1 MSVFPL
7 LVYKSPGI
15 YKKPNGK
22 TYGFVSVQG
31 QDELDEK
38 LAAGWYLSSAE
49 AIEAA
54 GDSAI
59 PPAKPRPKWAT
70 KPAKKKKP
78 AKPLD
83 WREKAK
89 AKAKAAAAA
98 VAPVSE
104 PEPEQIADDAPPT
117 RAELEA
123 KATELGIRFD
133 GRTRDKKL
141 GQLIQD
147 RLSETTGE

>member
-7 LVYKSPGI
+7 LVYKSPGN
-15 YKKPNGK
+15 YQKSSGK
-22 TYGFVSVQG
+22 SYGLVSVQS
-31 QDELDEK
+31 QEELDEK
-38 LAAGWYLSSAE
+38 LADGWFLSSAE

-54 GDSAI
+54 GDNAF
-59 PPAKPRPKWAT
+59 PPSKPRPKWAT
-70 KPAKKKKP
+70 KPVKKKKP

-83 WREKAK
+83 WREQAK
-89 AKAKAAAAA
+89 AKAEAAA
-98 VAPVSE
+98 VALVVQAE
-104 PEPEQIADDAPPT
+104 DDAAPT

-141 GQLIQD
+141 GQLIQY
-147 RLSETTGE
+147 RLSEQTGE